1 MKFIAALCML
11 MDHIGLVFYPDD
23 IRWRIIGRLAMPIF
37 AYGVARGAFYTTSL
51 RKYLKK
57 MLLFSFV
64 AQVPFWGMK
73 YMALGGAFFS
83 LRLNI
88 GFTFLLAL
96 IAIALLQRGGITP
109 NTREKLREVTVK
121 TQILTIA
128 SAIGCVMMAEFLNC
142 DYGSYGVLLVV
153 IGYFMFY
160 EVHHLLKIVGI
171 YILLTVLFYNHN
183 WSVCLLQSIGVLGYG
198 VIYATRHLSEK
209 QFGRFFYCFYPLHMF
224 IIGMIKWCEIK
235 G

>member
-11 MDHIGLVFYPDD
+11 MDHMGLVFYPND

-64 AQVPFWGMK
+64 SQVPFWGMK

-83 LRLNI
+83 LELNI
-88 GFTFLLAL
+88 GFTFSIAL
-96 IAIALLQRGGITP
+96 IAIALLQLGEMTP
-109 NTREKLREVTVK
+109 NRRQKSREVTIQTK
-121 TQILTIA
+121 SIA
-128 SAIGCVMMAEFLNC
+128 IVGALGCIISANFLKC

-153 IGYFMFY
+153 IGYLIY
-160 EVHHLLKIVGI
+160 HEKNHLLKIAGI
-171 YILLTVLFYNHN
+171 YILLTTLFYDYN
-183 WSVCLLQSIGVLGYG
+183 WPLCLLQSVGVLGYG

-209 QFGRFFYCFYPLHMF
+209 RFGKFFYWFYPLHMF
-224 IIGMIKWCEIK
+224 IIVIVKWCEIK